1 VLGFSENL
9 RSAMDRAQ
17 AQGRT
22 GMSCKPS
29 SSLVDRVLKG
39 TFLRAL
45 IIYGLSVIAICAP
58 GKAWEEP
65 DKQAFEE
72 KIGIIASMIQDHAKS
87 LGAGTDSASLRAQCL
102 LQSIGID
109 VVHRYLELNPGDVT
123 WKQKYVKLREDL
135 TVCLYMMYKTQK

>member
-1 VLGFSENL
+1 
-9 RSAMDRAQ
+9 MDRAQ

-22 GMSCKPS
+22 CMNYKPS
-29 SSLVDRVLKG
+29 CSLVDRVRKG
-39 TFLRAL
+39 TFLQAL
-45 IIYGLSVIAICAP
+45 IIYVLSVIAICAP

-72 KIGIIASMIQDHAKS
+72 KIGIIASMIQDHGKS
-87 LGAGTDSASLRAQCL
+87 LGAGSGEIDPASLRAQCL

-109 VVHRYLELNPGDVT
+109 VVHRYLELNPDDVS

-135 TVCLYMMYKTQK
+135 TVCLYIMYKTQK